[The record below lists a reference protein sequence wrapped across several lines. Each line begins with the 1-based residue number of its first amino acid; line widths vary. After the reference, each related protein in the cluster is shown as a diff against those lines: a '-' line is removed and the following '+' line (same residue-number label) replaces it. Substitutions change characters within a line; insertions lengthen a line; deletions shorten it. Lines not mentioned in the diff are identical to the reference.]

1 MIIAFWS
8 GVFILSLLLLIKGS
22 DWLLESSEKIG
33 LKIGISP
40 FIVGATIVAVST
52 SLPELVSSIFSVFSG
67 LNEFPVANAVGSN
80 IANILLIIGLSTLF
94 AKKLQVAKDLID
106 LDLPMLFVTTSIFLL
121 VAYDGTIYFYESL
134 FLLITY
140 VIYLGFSLIY
150 KTEEDEEKVKIPKIT
165 TIDILKLI
173 VGSIGL
179 AVGAK
184 YLVDSV
190 IAISE
195 SGIVPISAG
204 VITITAVAVGT
215 SLPEV
220 FVSVKAA
227 MKRKSEVALGNILGS
242 NIFNVLVVVGLPG
255 MFGFLT
261 VDKTTLTIGLPV
273 LLLATV
279 LFIVSGISRRIHIQ
293 EGVMFLLIYVIF
305 TLKLFGF

>member
-52 SLPELVSSIFSVFSG
+52 SLPELVSSILSVFSG